1 MCIDREVV
9 SAIDERAADDFA
21 LGIWNDRWLMRDEEV
36 RCSYCLAS
44 QRPSEAD
51 APLIHCDGCE
61 LIHEHF
67 PLRDLYTI
75 LWGRSARES
84 ASAACSAHDGI
95 SLPDLIRARLA
106 KHLADLSRAKD
117 IQALKVH
124 RERVE
129 GFLEG
134 VEAACVLNSGT
145 LETLSMAV
153 AVAAVQRR
161 QELKL

>member
-9 SAIDERAADDFA
+9 SAIDERVTDDFA

-36 RCSYCLAS
+36 RCSYCLVS

-75 LWGRSARES
+75 LWGRSSRES
-84 ASAACSAHDGI
+84 ASAAFLATDGI
-95 SLPDLIRARLA
+95 SLPDVVRKRLIR
-106 KHLADLSRAKD
+106 HLTELGSANDR
-117 IQALKVH
+117 QALALY
-124 RERVE
+124 RERLE

-134 VEAACVLNSGT
+134 LQAAYVLTSST
-145 LETLSMAV
+145 LETLSMTV
-153 AVAAVQRR
+153 AVAAERRR